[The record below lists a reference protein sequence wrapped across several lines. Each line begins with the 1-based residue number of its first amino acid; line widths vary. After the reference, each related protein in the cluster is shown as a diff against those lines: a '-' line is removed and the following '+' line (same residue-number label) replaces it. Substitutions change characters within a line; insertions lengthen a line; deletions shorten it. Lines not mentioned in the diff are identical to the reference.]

1 MLGKTTDTE
10 NRTNVN
16 VSKKFRDLMQNVV
29 SLYNI
34 KTGKKITIGNAI
46 ESIIAGNEELKFIY
60 NETMSLLNK
69 EGNL

>member
-1 MLGKTTDTE
+1 MLGKTTDIK
-10 NRTNVN
+10 NRANVN

-46 ESIIAGNEELKFIY
+46 ESIVAGNEELKFIY
-60 NETMSLLNK
+60 NETMSILNRDG
-69 EGNL
+69 E

>member
-46 ESIIAGNEELKFIY
+46 ESIVAGNEELKFIY
-60 NETMSLLNK
+60 NETISLINK
-69 EGNL
+69 DEV

>member
-46 ESIIAGNEELKFIY
+46 ESIVAGNEELKIIY
-60 NETMSLLNK
+60 NEIMSLLNK
-69 EGNL
+69 ENDL

>member
-10 NRTNVN
+10 NRANVN
-16 VSKKFRDLMQNVV
+16 VSKNFRDLMQIVV

-46 ESIIAGNEELKFIY
+46 ECIIAGNEELKTIY
-60 NETMSLLNK
+60 TETISLLNK
-69 EGNL
+69 N

>member
-10 NRTNVN
+10 NRANVN

-46 ESIIAGNEELKFIY
+46 ESIIAGNEELKIIY

-69 EGNL
+69 DGV

>member
-1 MLGKTTDTE
+1 MLGKTTDIE
-10 NRTNVN
+10 NRANVN

-46 ESIIAGNEELKFIY
+46 ENIVAGNEELKFIY
-60 NETMSLLNK
+60 NETMSILNRD
-69 EGNL
+69 EE